1 MTNMDSQ
8 LTKPSIGFDVAMRH
22 LVLMKETHGRQ
33 QLKKRPC
40 NLMPARWAVDARA
53 ITFLHT

>member
-1 MTNMDSQ
+1 MDSQ